1 MTCLVGS
8 WHLLTRIPP
17 GEAWCQHPK
26 FGGGGGAGGWG
37 IGSFILPSFAYLL
50 GFRGTNYIGRK
61 SGMVSVIYEENY
73 ESARERSEGCL
84 GGGGP
89 HPRA

>member
-1 MTCLVGS
+1 M
-8 WHLLTRIPP
+8 
-17 GEAWCQHPK
+17 
-26 FGGGGGAGGWG
+26 
-37 IGSFILPSFAYLL
+37 PSFAYLL

-84 GGGGP
+84 GGAGWSPSQGMNMFAFGP
-89 HPRA
+89 RKTVIDAY